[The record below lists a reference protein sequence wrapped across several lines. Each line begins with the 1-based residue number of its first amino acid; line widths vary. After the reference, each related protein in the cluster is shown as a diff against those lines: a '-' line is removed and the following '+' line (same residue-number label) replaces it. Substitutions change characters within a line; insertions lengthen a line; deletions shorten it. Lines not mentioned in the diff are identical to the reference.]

1 MLLESIQ
8 FEKIKES
15 HLQAMV
21 DSATR
26 ESKTVEYKQM
36 LPGNS
41 DGEKKEFL
49 FDVSSF
55 ANASGGFLIYG
66 IKEEA
71 GVPKELCG
79 LGAVNADAEIRRLD
93 SIILS
98 GIEPRL
104 PGLQVR

>member
-8 FEKIKES
+8 FEKIQES

-26 ESKTVEYKQM
+26 ESKT
-36 LPGNS
+36 
-41 DGEKKEFL
+41 FL

-71 GVPKELCG
+71 
-79 LGAVNADAEIRRLD
+79 RRSSAAWML
-93 SIILS
+93 LMLT
-98 GIEPRL
+98 PRFV
-104 PGLQVR
+104 GWKA